1 MTRWDLADK
10 KSKVSVIFE
19 ILFLVQAIS
28 LAFTFGDPKNRY
40 HPTAWIGTIIS
51 KLTPL
56 TKNENPY
63 LEKLGGIFIII
74 IPVVVVVTL
83 LLILDSGISFLTTD
97 WVTIVVSGV
106 VVVILLKTTI
116 AIRGMEKHAISVLE
130 SLENNNLDMARNYL
144 SMIVKRNTTNL
155 DKNHVISG
163 VLESIS
169 ENTVDGITGPMF
181 YYAFFGLPGAFIYR
195 IINTADSM
203 IGYKNDIFKNIGWFT
218 ATCDTILN
226 YIPSRLTGLLMIFSA
241 AILQNN
247 WRHSYKVMIRDGKK
261 TESPN
266 AGYPMAALAGALE
279 TKFEKINHYNLGDG
293 EIILTKQHV
302 ISAIKIM
309 KLTSILFFGI
319 ITIPIILILSVIG
332 WWIYV

>member
-1 MTRWDLADK
+1 LQSLPPITKNQNIIYEKIGGVLIILIISSIVALLLLSLDIGISLISTDYVSMIM
-10 KSKVSVIFE
+10 SVI
-19 ILFLVQAIS
+19 
-28 LAFTFGDPKNRY
+28 
-40 HPTAWIGTIIS
+40 IGA
-51 KLTPL
+51 L
-56 TKNENPY
+56 
-63 LEKLGGIFIII
+63 
-74 IPVVVVVTL
+74 
-83 LLILDSGISFLTTD
+83 
-97 WVTIVVSGV
+97 
-106 VVVILLKTTI
+106 LLKTTI

-130 SLENNNLDMARNYL
+130 SLENDNLDMARNYL

-203 IGYKNDIFKNIGWFT
+203 IGYKNDLFKNIGWFT

-279 TKFEKINHYNLGDG
+279 TKFEKINHYKLGDG

-302 ISAIKIM
+302 LSAIKIM

-319 ITIPIILILSVIG
+319 ITIPIILILSFIG

>member
-1 MTRWDLADK
+1 MIFE
-10 KSKVSVIFE
+10 SISVIGFA
-19 ILFLVQAIS
+19 ILIDLI
-28 LAFTFGDPKNRY
+28 FGDPKNRY
-40 HPTAWIGTIIS
+40 HPTAWIGILIAKFTPIAKNQNIIYEKIGGVLIILIIS
-51 KLTPL
+51 S
-56 TKNENPY
+56 
-63 LEKLGGIFIII
+63 I
-74 IPVVVVVTL
+74 VAL
-83 LLILDSGISFLTTD
+83 LLLSLDIGISLISTD
-97 WVTIVVSGV
+97 YVPIIMS
-106 VVVILLKTTI
+106 VIIGALLLKTTI

-130 SLENNNLDMARNYL
+130 SLENDNLDMARNYL

-203 IGYKNDIFKNIGWFT
+203 IGYKNDIFKNVGWFT

-279 TKFEKINHYNLGDG
+279 TKFEKINHYKLGDG

-319 ITIPIILILSVIG
+319 ITIPIILILSFIG

>member
-1 MTRWDLADK
+1 MILE
-10 KSKVSVIFE
+10 SISVIGFA
-19 ILFLVQAIS
+19 ILIDLI
-28 LAFTFGDPKNRY
+28 FGDPKNRY
-40 HPTAWIGTIIS
+40 HPTAWIGMLIAKFTPIAKNQNVIYEKIGGVLIILIVSSIVALLLLSLDVGISLISTDYVSMIIS
-51 KLTPL
+51 
-56 TKNENPY
+56 
-63 LEKLGGIFIII
+63 
-74 IPVVVVVTL
+74 V
-83 LLILDSGISFLTTD
+83 
-97 WVTIVVSGV
+97 IVGAL
-106 VVVILLKTTI
+106 LLKTTI

-130 SLENNNLDMARNYL
+130 SLENDNLDMARNYL
-144 SMIVKRNTTNL
+144 SMIVKRKTTNL

-181 YYAFFGLPGAFIYR
+181 YYAFFGLPGAFVYR
-195 IINTADSM
+195 IVNTADSM
-203 IGYKNDIFKNIGWFT
+203 IGYKNDLFKNLGWFT
-218 ATCDTILN
+218 ANCDTILN
-226 YIPSRLTGLLMIFSA
+226 YIPSRLTGLIMIISA
-241 AILQNN
+241 ALLQNN
-247 WRHSYKVMIRDGKK
+247 WRNSYKVMIRDGKT

-279 TKFEKINHYNLGDG
+279 TKFEKINHYKLGDG

-319 ITIPIILILSVIG
+319 ITIPIILILSFIG

>member
-1 MTRWDLADK
+1 MILE
-10 KSKVSVIFE
+10 SISVIGFA
-19 ILFLVQAIS
+19 ILIDLI
-28 LAFTFGDPKNRY
+28 FGDPKNRY
-40 HPTAWIGTIIS
+40 HPTAWIGMLIAKFTPIAKNQNVICEKIGGVLIILIVSSIVALLLLSLDVGISLISTDYVSMIIS
-51 KLTPL
+51 
-56 TKNENPY
+56 
-63 LEKLGGIFIII
+63 
-74 IPVVVVVTL
+74 V
-83 LLILDSGISFLTTD
+83 
-97 WVTIVVSGV
+97 IVGAL
-106 VVVILLKTTI
+106 LLKTTI

-130 SLENNNLDMARNYL
+130 SLENDNLDMARNYL
-144 SMIVKRNTTNL
+144 SMIVKRKTTNL

-181 YYAFFGLPGAFIYR
+181 YYAFFGLPGAFVYR
-195 IINTADSM
+195 IVNTADSM
-203 IGYKNDIFKNIGWFT
+203 IGYKNDLFKNIGWFT

-241 AILQNN
+241 ALLQNN
-247 WRHSYKVMIRDGKK
+247 WRNSYKVMMRDGKT

-279 TKFEKINHYNLGDG
+279 TKFEKINHYKLGDG

-319 ITIPIILILSVIG
+319 ITIPIILILSFVG